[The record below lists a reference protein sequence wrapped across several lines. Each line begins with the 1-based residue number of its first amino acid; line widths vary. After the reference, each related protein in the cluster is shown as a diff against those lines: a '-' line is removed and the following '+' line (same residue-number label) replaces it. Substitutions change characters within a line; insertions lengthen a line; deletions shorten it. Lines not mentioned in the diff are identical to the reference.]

1 MPRYYFHI
9 SHGNGFR
16 DRNEGI
22 DLPDKEAAWIE
33 ATSACGEIIRDLNG
47 DLKPGDI
54 WRMTV
59 RDDTGTA
66 VFHLELSTREG
77 R

>member
-9 SHGNGFR
+9 SHGNGPR
-16 DRNEGI
+16 ALNGGI

-47 DLKPGDI
+47 DMKPGDT
-54 WRMTV
+54 WRMIV
-59 RDDTGTA
+59 KDEAGKD
-66 VFHLELSTREG
+66 VFELELSTRAFD
-77 R
+77 

>member
-9 SHGNGFR
+9 SHG
-16 DRNEGI
+16 DSSKIRNDGI
-22 DLPDKEAAWIE
+22 ELPDRDAAWAE

-47 DLKPGDI
+47 ALKPGDT
-54 WRMTV
+54 WRMIV
-59 RDDTGTA
+59 KDEAGA
-66 VFHLELSTREG
+66 EMFHLEFSTRQI

>member
-9 SHGNGFR
+9 SNGSGSR
-16 DRNEGI
+16 AWNEGI
-22 DLPDKEAAWIE
+22 DLPDKDAAWIE

-54 WRMTV
+54 WCMTV
-59 RDDTGTA
+59 RDDTGTE
-66 VFHLELSTREG
+66 VFRLELSTRENG
-77 R
+77 